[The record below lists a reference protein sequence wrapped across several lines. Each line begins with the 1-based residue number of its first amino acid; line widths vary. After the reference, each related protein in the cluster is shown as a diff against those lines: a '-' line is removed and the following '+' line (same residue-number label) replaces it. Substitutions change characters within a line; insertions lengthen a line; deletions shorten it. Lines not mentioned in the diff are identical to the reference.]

1 MKKQFSKLSKAERE
15 EIEASYHEKSP
26 QEFDELMSRASAHH
40 PSPKS
45 RVKSARKLSQKTSP
59 APKPPA
65 SK

>member
-1 MKKQFSKLSKAERE
+1 MKKQFGKLSKAERE

-40 PSPKS
+40 PIPKS
-45 RVKSARKLSQKTSP
+45 RVKSARKLSKTSP